1 MHRPAFASPLA
12 LSSFVLLAL
21 GSVGCLNRAS
31 FETDL
36 KSAPLAQ
43 NPFTVAPELAQ
54 APPTV
59 NNRQGDSF
67 RITLADRKEVCVS
80 GQTSDTAARVKD
92 STFVLEAFASPN
104 DQGRLATVKS
114 SRIRIIQDTE
124 RSTNRGTVEP
134 VTVFEACFAN
144 KNVFTAD
151 TEYLTMQP
159 EMQHVANKLFVAW
172 HFTKEAVQ
180 VKHEFSP
187 THSWDGRT
195 SPSIEALHRMPQ
207 KAPET
212 VRFEDS
218 VVNPYSRV
226 MPGSAF

>member
-1 MHRPAFASPLA
+1 MP
-12 LSSFVLLAL
+12 SSFVLLAAL
-21 GSVGCLNRAS
+21 GSMGCLNRAS
-31 FETDL
+31 FEQDL
-36 KSAPLAQ
+36 KTAPVAQ
-43 NPFTVAPELAQ
+43 NPFAVAPELAQ

-92 STFVLEAFASPN
+92 SIYILESFSSPN
-104 DQGRLATVKS
+104 DQGRLAAVKS
-114 SRIRIIQDTE
+114 SRIKIIQDTE

-159 EMQHVANKLFVAW
+159 ELQHVANKLFVAW
-172 HFTKEAVQ
+172 HFTKEAVK
-180 VKHEFSP
+180 VKHEFDP
-187 THSWDGRT
+187 GHSWDGRT
-195 SPSIEALHRMPQ
+195 SPSMEALHRMPQ
-207 KAPET
+207 KTPET
-212 VRFEDS
+212 GRFEDAA
-218 VVNPYSRV
+218 VNPYVRV